1 VSGVDAA
8 TAAHPRVW
16 VIAGFHTGRDN
27 VASFFDV
34 ADTVGLEIE
43 ERWEVDVEGRRREW
57 LRDRAG
63 QVGED
68 VTGRKRWLVVA
79 VLRRRGDV

>member
-1 VSGVDAA
+1 VV
-8 TAAHPRVW
+8 
-16 VIAGFHTGRDN
+16 AGFHTGRDN

-34 ADTVGLEIE
+34 AESVGLEVE
-43 ERWEVDVEGRRREW
+43 ERWEVDVDGRRREW
-57 LRDRAG
+57 ARSREG

-79 VLRRRGDV
+79 VLKRGGGVTRGLVGGVE